1 MSSAAPTPTV
11 GTLSRRACLGQNCQ
25 WVDPFA
31 PDAPKRD
38 TRNAAAHATDT
49 LQWHRSPAAM
59 SRSLHHEHLVR
70 INDPRNLAGEWLTR
84 AQLWAGLRYTIETP
98 QVVDDSIDSA
108 DVVEV
113 GPGIL
118 AREIRRG
125 PRSTRDEVIL
135 VPNELLQIRADARGE
150 FSGSTL
156 TIAIEEPAPGMLF
169 VRFTY
174 EICGLAEGREA
185 EEDTARRSAY
195 QHSDVTRIR
204 EVRRY
209 VAGKMR
215 RLQ

>member
-1 MSSAAPTPTV
+1 
-11 GTLSRRACLGQNCQ
+11 
-25 WVDPFA
+25 
-31 PDAPKRD
+31 
-38 TRNAAAHATDT
+38 
-49 LQWHRSPAAM
+49 
-59 SRSLHHEHLVR
+59 
-70 INDPRNLAGEWLTR
+70 
-84 AQLWAGLRYTIETP
+84 LWAGLRYTIETP